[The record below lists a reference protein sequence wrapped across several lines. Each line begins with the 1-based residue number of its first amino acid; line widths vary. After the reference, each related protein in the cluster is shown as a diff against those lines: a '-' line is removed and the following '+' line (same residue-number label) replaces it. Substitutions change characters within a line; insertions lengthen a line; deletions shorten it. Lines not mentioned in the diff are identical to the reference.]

1 MGSTEDAA
9 HQLLDQAEALETLS
23 QELSDR
29 AVELRK
35 LALVLGSRPDSPPPS
50 RFSPKTPLVS
60 GGVEP

>member
-1 MGSTEDAA
+1 MGSAEDAA

-50 RFSPKTPLVS
+50 RFSPKTPLVF